1 MLSLA
6 TKHNDPE
13 TKLGW
18 GERIGYGSGQLG
30 MNAINAAIGSVLTI
44 QFTNPALLDAG
55 IIATIIAVSKV
66 QPDRFH

>member
-44 QFTNPALLDAG
+44 
-55 IIATIIAVSKV
+55 
-66 QPDRFH
+66 